1 MATKEIET
9 LIKLQIPAGQANP
22 APPVGPVLGQHGLNI
37 MDFCNAF
44 NEKTKELQGTLT
56 PVVIT
61 VYKDRSF
68 TFEIKSPPAS
78 TLIMK
83 ELKLKKGSQEPNKDK
98 VATITI
104 AQCKKIAEA
113 KTKLSKLVNE
123 KIDSSKT
130 YTIDEAVSIIM
141 EFKRES
147 FVESV
152 DVAYNLGVDPK
163 HADQNIRLN
172 LMLPH
177 GAGKEVTVLALVNAD
192 KEKEAQDAGADFI
205 GNKDYLEKIKG
216 GWTDVDKIVV
226 TPDLM
231 AEIGKLGKILGP
243 KGLMPNPKA
252 GTVTND
258 VAKSVKELKAGKI
271 DVRVEKDGILHSSI
285 GKTSFSE
292 DNLKENF
299 KVFHNAVMSAKPNSF
314 KGTFLNS
321 ISLSSSLGPG
331 IKIGVE

>member
-1 MATKEIET
+1 MNK
-9 LIKLQIPAGQANP
+9 
-22 APPVGPVLGQHGLNI
+22 
-37 MDFCNAF
+37 
-44 NEKTKELQGTLT
+44 KTK
-56 PVVIT
+56 
-61 VYKDRSF
+61 F
-68 TFEIKSPPAS
+68 
-78 TLIMK
+78 
-83 ELKLKKGSQEPNKDK
+83 
-98 VATITI
+98 
-104 AQCKKIAEA
+104 
-113 KTKLSKLVNE
+113 SKLVNE

-141 EFKRES
+141 EFKRAS

-192 KEKEAQDAGADFI
+192 KEKEAQDAGADFV

-331 IKIGVE
+331 IKVGVE

>member
-1 MATKEIET
+1 MNK
-9 LIKLQIPAGQANP
+9 
-22 APPVGPVLGQHGLNI
+22 
-37 MDFCNAF
+37 
-44 NEKTKELQGTLT
+44 KTK
-56 PVVIT
+56 
-61 VYKDRSF
+61 F
-68 TFEIKSPPAS
+68 
-78 TLIMK
+78 
-83 ELKLKKGSQEPNKDK
+83 
-98 VATITI
+98 
-104 AQCKKIAEA
+104 
-113 KTKLSKLVNE
+113 SKLVNE

-152 DVAYNLGVDPK
+152 DVAYNLGVAPK

-231 AEIGKLGKILGP
+231 SEIGNLGKILGP
-243 KGLMPNPKA
+243 KGLMPIPKA

-271 DVRVEKDGILHSSI
+271 DVRVETDGILHASI

>member
-1 MATKEIET
+1 MNK
-9 LIKLQIPAGQANP
+9 
-22 APPVGPVLGQHGLNI
+22 
-37 MDFCNAF
+37 
-44 NEKTKELQGTLT
+44 KTK
-56 PVVIT
+56 
-61 VYKDRSF
+61 F
-68 TFEIKSPPAS
+68 
-78 TLIMK
+78 
-83 ELKLKKGSQEPNKDK
+83 
-98 VATITI
+98 
-104 AQCKKIAEA
+104 
-113 KTKLSKLVNE
+113 SKLVNE

-172 LMLPH
+172 IMLPH

-192 KEKEAQDAGADFI
+192 KEKEAQDAGADFV

-216 GWTDVDKIVV
+216 GWTDIDKIVV

-231 AEIGKLGKILGP
+231 VEIGKLGKILGP

-271 DVRVEKDGILHSSI
+271 DVRVEKNGILHSSI

-292 DNLKENF
+292 DDLKENF
-299 KVFHNAVMSAKPNSF
+299 RVFHNAVMNTKPNSF

-321 ISLSSSLGPG
+321 TSLSSSLGPG
-331 IKIGVE
+331 IKVGVE

>member
-1 MATKEIET
+1 MNK
-9 LIKLQIPAGQANP
+9 
-22 APPVGPVLGQHGLNI
+22 
-37 MDFCNAF
+37 
-44 NEKTKELQGTLT
+44 KTK
-56 PVVIT
+56 
-61 VYKDRSF
+61 F
-68 TFEIKSPPAS
+68 
-78 TLIMK
+78 
-83 ELKLKKGSQEPNKDK
+83 
-98 VATITI
+98 
-104 AQCKKIAEA
+104 
-113 KTKLSKLVNE
+113 SKLVNE

-271 DVRVEKDGILHSSI
+271 DVRVEKNGILHSSI

-331 IKIGVE
+331 IKVGVE